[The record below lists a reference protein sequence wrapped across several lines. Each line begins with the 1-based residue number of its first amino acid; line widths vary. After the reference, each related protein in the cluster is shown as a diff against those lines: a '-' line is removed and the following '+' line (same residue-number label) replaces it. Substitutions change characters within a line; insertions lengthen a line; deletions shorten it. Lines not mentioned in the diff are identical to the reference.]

1 MKHQQRNTNVP
12 LHLSLKS
19 SNLQYLNQL
28 ATENKLS
35 ASEMLN
41 LILNRLRDAELY
53 ELLSRAE

>member
-1 MKHQQRNTNVP
+1 MKTQRSNNVP

-19 SNLQYLNQL
+19 SNLQYLNQM
-28 ATENKLS
+28 ARENKLS
-35 ASEMLN
+35 ASDMLN

>member
-1 MKHQQRNTNVP
+1 MKQQRNNNIP
-12 LHLSLKS
+12 LHLNLKS

-28 ATENKLS
+28 ATENRLS

-41 LILNRLRDAELY
+41 FILNRLRDAELY

>member
-1 MKHQQRNTNVP
+1 MKQQRSRNVP

-28 ATENKLS
+28 AAENRLS
-35 ASEMLN
+35 ASDMLN

-53 ELLSRAE
+53 ELLSRAD